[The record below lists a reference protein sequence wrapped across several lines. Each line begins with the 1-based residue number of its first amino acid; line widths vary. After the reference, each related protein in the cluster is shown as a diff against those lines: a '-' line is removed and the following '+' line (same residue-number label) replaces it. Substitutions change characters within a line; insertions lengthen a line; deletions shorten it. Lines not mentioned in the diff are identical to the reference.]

1 MDNAEELLQTF
12 RYHHQR
18 RGILT
23 DTQRLSEYVCS
34 LCHGYVPKNHIKKLP
49 KLVQAA
55 ALFLLRAGP
64 LELTASHIT
73 HTFPAHSVVTVSW
86 FVRSAV
92 DDNADG
98 ED

>member
-23 DTQRLSEYVCS
+23 DTHILSELVCS
-34 LCHGYVPKNHIKKLP
+34 LCPDDVAKGHIKKLP

-64 LELTASHIT
+64 LELAASHVT
-73 HTFPAHSVVTVSW
+73 HAFPAHSVVTVSW
-86 FVRSAV
+86 LVLSAV
-92 DDNADG
+92 DGNADG